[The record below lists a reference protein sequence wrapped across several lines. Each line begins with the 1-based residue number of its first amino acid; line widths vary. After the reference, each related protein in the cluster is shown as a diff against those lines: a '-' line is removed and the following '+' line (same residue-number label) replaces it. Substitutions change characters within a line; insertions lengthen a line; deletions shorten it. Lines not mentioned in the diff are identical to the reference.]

1 MPVPTRAIDVGDASR
16 SPFLY
21 ITKGKAGCWTALSY
35 CWGDDSTPKD
45 RLTKDTF
52 DSLKRGRPLADFPK
66 THQDAIIITRALGLK
81 YLWID
86 ALCIFQDLDDD
97 WTLEA
102 SKMSETYTNAAIVI
116 AATASTSVSAGV
128 FGTRK
133 KYLSPSLPWRLPEPE
148 RTMTSSD
155 VGRVSDQTVRPTV
168 HVRCIGRPWDPV
180 MEIQDSR
187 WASRGWTMQE
197 HLLASRTLSY
207 TRDQMHWECT
217 TCEALEAGP
226 VNEQSTAGKNN
237 ATTSQEL
244 KRLFLHR
251 SQKSGAGIDQIP
263 TARPYEL
270 WYHIVTRYSR
280 RSLFSVHDRLP
291 AIAGLAKYIQSST
304 GDSYCAGLWRA
315 DLIMGLLWRSLG
327 KKEVNAH
334 GYIGPSWSWVSLD
347 SDLVRWGLRNLTNIE
362 KLARIEKV
370 DVKPVSPEA
379 IFGRVQEGGK
389 LSITAPFL
397 YLHGIVQENV
407 NSRRSPSKFQHFV
420 YQVLQENVSLRR
432 PSSKF
437 QRFVYQVFE
446 NDEKTE
452 SDKRP
457 LEFIQNHKPYPGQ
470 HFAALQ
476 IIKAKEPET
485 GEPGLEVLLLESVKP
500 DAALSPTSPQEI
512 LYRRIGLV
520 ALRRANSR
528 SLNPEARPE
537 FFKVGPVEDAAWRE
551 VARKKWPTKRV
562 SII

>member
-1 MPVPTRAIDVGDASR
+1 MPLPMRVIDVGDASR

-21 ITKGKAGCWTALSY
+21 ITKGKAGRWTALSY

-52 DSLKRGRPLADFPK
+52 DGLKRGRPLSDFPR

-102 SKMSETYTNAAIVI
+102 SKMSEIYTNAALVI
-116 AATASTSVSAGV
+116 AATASTS
-128 FGTRK
+128 
-133 KYLSPSLPWRLPEPE
+133 
-148 RTMTSSD
+148 
-155 VGRVSDQTVRPTV
+155 
-168 HVRCIGRPWDPV
+168 
-180 MEIQDSR
+180 DSR

-226 VNEQSTAGKNN
+226 VNEQSTVGKNN
-237 ATTSQEL
+237 ATTFQEL
-244 KRLFLHR
+244 KRPFLHR
-251 SQKSGAGIDQIP
+251 SQKPGAGIDQIP

-280 RSLFSVHDRLP
+280 RSLFSVNDRLP
-291 AIAGLAKYIQSST
+291 AIAGLTKYIQSST
-304 GDSYCAGLWRA
+304 GDDYCAGLWRA

-362 KLARIEKV
+362 KLARIENV
-370 DVKPVSPEA
+370 DVNPVSPEA
-379 IFGRVQEGGK
+379 IYGRVQEGGK

-397 YLHGIVQENV
+397 YLHGIIQENV
-407 NSRRSPSKFQHFV
+407 NSRRPPSKFQRFV

-432 PSSKF
+432 PPSKF

-446 NDEKTE
+446 NDERTE

-476 IIKAKEPET
+476 MIKAKEPET
-485 GEPGLEVLLLESVKP
+485 GEPGLEVLLLESVKS

-520 ALRRANSR
+520 ALRKANSR
-528 SLNPEARPE
+528 SLDPEARPE

-551 VARKKWPTKRV
+551 VARKKWPTNRV